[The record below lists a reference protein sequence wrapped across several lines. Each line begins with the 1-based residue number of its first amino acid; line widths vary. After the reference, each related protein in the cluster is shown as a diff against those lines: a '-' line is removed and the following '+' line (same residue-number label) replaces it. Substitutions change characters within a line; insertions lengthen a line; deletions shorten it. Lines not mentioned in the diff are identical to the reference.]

1 MQKELEY
8 LMNEQNTRELEISDL
23 RERLRKR
30 EDELK
35 ELKLNLNSQIS
46 NVYQEY

>member
-1 MQKELEY
+1 
-8 LMNEQNTRELEISDL
+8 MNEQNNKELEISDL

-46 NVYQEY
+46 NVY